1 MKKLNKFSVHGTAVG
16 ESTEIRLD
24 EISILAD
31 SETIKNIGVF
41 LINAAYEMEV
51 NGLEHMHLQDFF
63 KDFTSEDHVDFVAI
77 NSEMI
82 HMLSDKN
89 K

>member
-51 NGLEHMHLQDFF
+51 NGLEHMHFQDFF
-63 KDFTSEDHVDFVAI
+63 KDFTSDDHVDFVAI
-77 NSEMI
+77 NSEVI
-82 HMLSDKN
+82 HVLSDK
-89 K
+89 KQ